1 MASSHTAETVR
12 SATGPALQHRC
23 NALDQGGG
31 RHVPG
36 DEVGDGP
43 MSIDSAAYPVIVSL
57 AGRPPVGPDGTQR
70 CRPERRTR
78 AHHDRLLRVED
89 DPDEVVELLELAVT
103 WSELDYSE
111 VAVVPPE
118 AWIDFAVGHRWRH
131 PERVL
136 RLFSLAADVA
146 LRGPHRLP
154 APVAAPCSATAAARR
169 GLADA
174 DLLAGEL

>member
-1 MASSHTAETVR
+1 MSIDGRVHPVVVPLAGRAP
-12 SATGPALQHRC
+12 TGR
-23 NALDQGGG
+23 
-31 RHVPG
+31 
-36 DEVGDGP
+36 EVGDG
-43 MSIDSAAYPVIVSL
+43 
-57 AGRPPVGPDGTQR
+57 G
-70 CRPERRTR
+70 CRPGRRLR

-103 WSELDYSE
+103 WAELDYSE
-111 VAVVPPE
+111 VDVVPPD
-118 AWIDFAVGHRWRH
+118 AWIDFALGHRWQR

-154 APVAAPCSATAAARR
+154 AHTPTPCSGVDAARH
-169 GLADA
+169 GLTAG

>member
-1 MASSHTAETVR
+1 MSVDSTVHPVVVPLTGRSPGSHDGAE
-12 SATGPALQHRC
+12 
-23 NALDQGGG
+23 
-31 RHVPG
+31 
-36 DEVGDGP
+36 
-43 MSIDSAAYPVIVSL
+43 
-57 AGRPPVGPDGTQR
+57 R
-70 CRPERRTR
+70 CRPEPRTR

-111 VAVVPPE
+111 VEVVPPE

-146 LRGPHRLP
+146 LRGPHVLP
-154 APVAAPCSATAAARR
+154 VPGPSPCSATEAARL

-174 DLLAGEL
+174 DLLASEL